1 MKKEDVDHA
10 LEFLLAFNGRIHW
23 LEQGYHIR
31 FEIKRVESSPPRPHG
46 LSYSFT
52 LHDPEGVRILG
63 FDNAHSVRPKG
74 ARYGKRPVA
83 ADHWHRE
90 EGDKGRPYKFESAD
104 KLLADFFSEVR
115 RMLTE
120 RGASEEVVEVTE
132 KGVDHEEG

>member
-1 MKKEDVDHA
+1 MTREEVDHS
-10 LEFLLAFNGRIHW
+10 LEFLLAFDGRVHW
-23 LEQGYHIR
+23 LEHGYSIR
-31 FEIKRVESSPPRPHG
+31 FEIKGIESSPSRPHG

-63 FDNAHSVRPKG
+63 FDNAHSVRPKR
-74 ARYGKRPVA
+74 AKHAKRPVA

-115 RMLTE
+115 RILAE
-120 RGASEEVVEVTE
+120 RGISEEVVDVT
-132 KGVDHEEG
+132 DEGSRP